1 MGQSSP
7 LPQPLHEN
15 RWPLRVFLTLS
26 VFIGLISL
34 AAMISAPREAAGF
47 FTGGLVVTTILWML
61 FARSVMRHAHARP
74 RLVREQAML
83 WDNVR
88 DEVQDQE
95 LLSTMETMTDE
106 EFLKRAWRIASVVWT
121 TLVALYV
128 PALMLAATFFF
139 TSGHE
144 AGHKMASIPPYAG
157 AGLWLTVCIVFAVR
171 ATQFSRQLDGA
182 EREAAEIRH
191 SALRTHLAQNTN

>member
-1 MGQSSP
+1 MGRSSP

-15 RWPLRVFLTLS
+15 RWPLRVFLTIS
-26 VFIGLISL
+26 VFIGLVAL
-34 AAMISAPREAAGF
+34 AAMISAPREA
-47 FTGGLVVTTILWML
+47 TGVLTGSLVVVTILWML
-61 FARSVMRHAHARP
+61 FARSVMRHAHSRP
-74 RLVREQAML
+74 KLVREQAML

-88 DEVQDQE
+88 DEVQDE
-95 LLSTMETMTDE
+95 DLLSTMETMTDE

-128 PALMLAATFFF
+128 PALVLAATFFF

-144 AGHKMASIPPYAG
+144 EGHKMASIPPYAG
-157 AGLWLTVCIVFAVR
+157 AAVWLAVCIVFAVR

-182 EREAAEIRH
+182 EREAAEMRQ
-191 SALRTHLAQNTN
+191 SALRSHLSQNTN